1 MIITEPQNP
10 ENQIDLILQKHSKMV
25 YRLAYVRT
33 KNRAD
38 AEDLLQEVFIR
49 YLKSNVQFNSEE
61 HCKAWLIRTTINCSK
76 NLLTSAWYRKTVFL
90 ADNLG
95 NKVPVPEKEKSD
107 VFYAVLDLPVKY
119 RVVVHL
125 YYYEDFSV
133 AEIST
138 MLDRKEAT
146 IKTQL
151 YRARE
156 LLKQKLKG
164 EYDFV
169 QETI

>member
-1 MIITEPQNP
+1 MIATEPPDP
-10 ENQIDLILQKHSKMV
+10 ENQIEFVLQKYSKMV
-25 YRLAYVRT
+25 YQLAYVRT

-38 AEDLLQEVFIR
+38 AEDLLQEVFLR
-49 YLKSNVQFNSEE
+49 FLKSNIPFNDDE

-76 NLLTSAWYRKTVFL
+76 NLLTSAWFRKTVFL
-90 ADNLG
+90 EDGLENYANVAKKG
-95 NKVPVPEKEKSD
+95 KSD
-107 VFYAVLDLPVKY
+107 VFYAVLELPVKY

-138 MLDRKEAT
+138 MLNRKEST
-146 IKTQL
+146 VKTQL

-156 LLKQKLKG
+156 LLKKKLQG
-164 EYDFV
+164 DYDYV
-169 QETI
+169 

>member
-1 MIITEPQNP
+1 MIATEPPNP
-10 ENQIDLILQKHSKMV
+10 ENQIEFVLQKYSKMV

-38 AEDLLQEVFIR
+38 TEDLLQEVFLR
-49 YLKSNVQFNSEE
+49 FLKSNIPFSDNE
-61 HCKAWLIRTTINCSK
+61 HCKAWLIRITINYSK
-76 NLLTSAWYRKTVFL
+76 NLLTSAWFRKTVFMEDGL
-90 ADNLG
+90 ENYANVAEQG
-95 NKVPVPEKEKSD
+95 KSD
-107 VFYAVLDLPVKY
+107 VFYAVLELPVKY

-138 MLDRKEAT
+138 MLNRKEST
-146 IKTQL
+146 VKTQL

-156 LLKQKLKG
+156 LLKKKLQG
-164 EYDFV
+164 DYDYV
-169 QETI
+169 

>member
-1 MIITEPQNP
+1 MIATEPPNP
-10 ENQIDLILQKHSKMV
+10 ENQIEFVLQKYSKTV

-38 AEDLLQEVFIR
+38 AEDLLQEVFLR
-49 YLKSNVQFNSEE
+49 FLRSNIPFNDDE

-76 NLLTSAWYRKTVFL
+76 NLLTSAWFRKTVFL
-90 ADNLG
+90 EDGLENYANVAG
-95 NKVPVPEKEKSD
+95 KGKSN
-107 VFYAVLDLPVKY
+107 VFYAVLELPVKY

-138 MLDRKEAT
+138 MLNRKEST
-146 IKTQL
+146 VKTQL

-156 LLKQKLKG
+156 LLKKNLKG
-164 EYDFV
+164 DYDYV
-169 QETI
+169 

>member
-1 MIITEPQNP
+1 MIATEPPNP
-10 ENQIDLILQKHSKMV
+10 ENQIEFVLQKYSKMV
-25 YRLAYVRT
+25 YQLAYVRT

-38 AEDLLQEVFIR
+38 AEDLLQEVFLR
-49 YLKSNVQFNSEE
+49 FLKSNIPFNDDE

-76 NLLTSAWYRKTVFL
+76 NLLTSAWFRKTVFL
-90 ADNLG
+90 EDGLENYANVAG
-95 NKVPVPEKEKSD
+95 KGKSN
-107 VFYAVLDLPVKY
+107 VFYAVLELPVKY

-138 MLDRKEAT
+138 ILNRKEST
-146 IKTQL
+146 VKTQL

-156 LLKQKLKG
+156 LLKKKLQG
-164 EYDFV
+164 DYDYV
-169 QETI
+169 

>member
-1 MIITEPQNP
+1 MTATEPQNP
-10 ENQIDLILQKHSKMV
+10 ENQIEFILQKYSKMV

-49 YLKSNVQFNSEE
+49 FLKCNMQFNNYE

-76 NLLTSAWYRKTVFL
+76 NLLTSAWFRKTIFL
-90 ADNLG
+90 EDNLENYEDG
-95 NKVPVPEKEKSD
+95 AEVGKSD
-107 VFYAVLDLPVKY
+107 VFYAVLELPVKY

-125 YYYEDFSV
+125 YYYEDLSV
-133 AEIST
+133 AEIGT
-138 MLDRKEAT
+138 MLNRKEAT
-146 IKTQL
+146 VKTQL

-156 LLKQKLKG
+156 LLKKKLKG
-164 EYDFV
+164 NYDYV
-169 QETI
+169 